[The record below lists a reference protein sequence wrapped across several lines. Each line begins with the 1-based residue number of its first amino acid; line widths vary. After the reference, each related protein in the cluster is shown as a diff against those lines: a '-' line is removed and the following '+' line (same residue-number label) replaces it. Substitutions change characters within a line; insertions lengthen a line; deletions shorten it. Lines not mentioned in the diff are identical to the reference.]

1 MQHMEN
7 EKIGCALITCDRPDF
22 FKKSLNSLLDAVQ
35 DKGIEYVVIN
45 DGLEKLPVYP
55 INFIETG
62 GKKGVAVAKN
72 LGLKFLIDNGCTH
85 LFLMEDDIEITDNNV
100 FHKYIETSKKTGIKH
115 FNYGLHGNHNLNYD
129 KTPNVLSTINYPD
142 NVKIDLYSNLLG
154 AFSYY
159 NLDVIKKIGYIDE
172 EYYLSMEHVDHTY
185 KAIKNNFHPPF
196 RYFADIHNSKNYLK
210 DILPDHQNSKIRNES
225 NFQEIFKNGLDLFIK
240 KNGFSVVNGYGP
252 KENFVDE
259 KTCREKLKEIYH
271 MTKILPTAESTKLST
286 QP

>member
-1 MQHMEN
+1 MES

-35 DKGIEYVVIN
+35 DKEINYVVIN

-100 FHKYIETSKKTGIKH
+100 FNKYIETSKKTGIKH

-159 NLDVIKKIGYIDE
+159 HLDVIKKIGYIDE
-172 EYYLSMEHVDHTY
+172 KFFNALEHVDSTY
-185 KAIKNNFHPPF
+185 QAIKNNFHPPF
-196 RYFADIHNSKNYLK
+196 RYFADMYNSKNYLK
-210 DILPDHQNSKIRNES
+210 DIVPDHQNSKIRNES
-225 NFQEIFKNGLDLFIK
+225 NFQEIFKNGLDTFIE

-252 KENFVDE
+252 KENFVDMDYC
-259 KTCREKLKEIYH
+259 KKQLKNIYH

-286 QP
+286 HA

>member
-1 MQHMEN
+1 MESK
-7 EKIGCALITCDRPDF
+7 KIGCALITCDRPDF

-45 DGLEKLPVYP
+45 DGLEKLPFYP

-62 GKKGVAVAKN
+62 GKKGVAIAKN

-100 FHKYIETSKKTGIKH
+100 FDKYIETSKKTGIKH
-115 FNYGLHGNHNLNYD
+115 FNYGLHGNHNKDSYGD
-129 KTPNVLSTINYPD
+129 PFIIKTINYG
-142 NVKIDLYSNLLG
+142 NNIFIDLYQNILG

-159 NLDVIKKIGYIDE
+159 HKSVIEKIGFIDE

-185 KAIKNNFHPPF
+185 KASLKKYTSPW
-196 RYFADIHNSKNYLK
+196 RYFADVHNSFEYLK
-210 DILPDHQNSKIRNES
+210 DIVPDHQQSKIRNKS

-240 KNGFSVVNGYGP
+240 KNGFSVVQGYGP
-252 KENFVDE
+252 PEEIVTMSDCI
-259 KTCREKLKEIYH
+259 TKLKEIYNN
-271 MTKILPTAESTKLST
+271 KDK
-286 QP
+286 